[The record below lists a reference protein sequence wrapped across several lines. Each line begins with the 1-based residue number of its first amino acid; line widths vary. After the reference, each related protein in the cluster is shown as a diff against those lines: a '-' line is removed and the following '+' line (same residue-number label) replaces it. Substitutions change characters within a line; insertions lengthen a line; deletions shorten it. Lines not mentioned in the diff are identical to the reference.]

1 MYAVLKTG
9 GKQHKVVVGE
19 TLSVELL
26 DAAPGDTL
34 WLPAIL
40 VSDGDKIVTGA
51 DAKNASVTVEVL
63 GHGKADKVIAFQ
75 FRKRKGSKKMRG
87 HRLPLTLVM
96 VTVISVTGGMKPI
109 KKAAIEAKT
118 PETAV
123 GAPAKKAAPK
133 RATPKVAPKPK
144 AAPASKAAP
153 APKAAVAPKA
163 EKPVAAAKPAAKA
176 AAPKAAAPKA
186 AAPKAAAPKAAAKP
200 GAAKAA
206 AKPAAEKAA
215 PAEKK
220 PAAKKPTAPKAAA
233 KPATEKKPAAPK
245 KAAPKKTDKAE

>member
-87 HRLPLTLVM
+87 HRQPLTLVK
-96 VTVISVTGGMKPI
+96 VTEISTTGGIKPI

-186 AAPKAAAPKAAAKP
+186 AAPKAAAKP
-200 GAAKAA
+200 GAA
-206 AKPAAEKAA
+206 
-215 PAEKK
+215 
-220 PAAKKPTAPKAAA
+220 KAAA